1 MSEEH
6 TYPIHKADETKTTNI
21 TLQLVDP
28 FSFLVEVTSDTVDT
42 DEDDISQSDGNNNV
56 DTNNEN
62 IAGDLQETSQGTSSD
77 SFPYSLRSRT
87 NVPNLPLTMHKPVEY
102 SRNK

>member
-1 MSEEH
+1 MN
-6 TYPIHKADETKTTNI
+6 TNVRRAYPIHKADETKTTKV
-21 TLQLVDP
+21 TLQPVDP
-28 FSFLVEVTSDTVDT
+28 FPFLAEETSDSIDT
-42 DEDDISQSDGNNNV
+42 DEDDISDGDNNV
-56 DTNNEN
+56 DANNEN
-62 IAGDLQETSQGTSSD
+62 IADFQETSQGTSSD